1 MTTIYDATADFALTA
16 LAGFCATHAR
26 LVRLVEG
33 GVVRATEVPKGKVS
47 IVVGGGSGHYPAGH
61 PFHMVRKS
69 VINQKF
75 IGIFDNRATTQF
87 NISSNCS
94 NL

>member
-1 MTTIYDATADFALTA
+1 MTTIYDAPANFALTA

-69 VINQKF
+69 VITALCF
-75 IGIFDNRATTQF
+75 SRTGTQLL
-87 NISSNCS
+87 SVTQHA
-94 NL
+94 